1 MNVPLT
7 TPVEALYLELGIM
20 PPSIHIK
27 LKRIKYLF
35 YLTKK
40 EEAEMLSRFFWA
52 QWHMPCKGDW
62 VNSVKEDLFDFDIP
76 IDLNFISS
84 FTKYSFKTYVK
95 QKAIDYSYVCM
106 MNRKQKHSKLKQL
119 HYRSLKLQNYLKL
132 DYLTVNEMRT
142 IFSFRV
148 RMCNFN
154 GNYRSKDD
162 CRACPICSM
171 HPDKQELLAE
181 CSEIKKKF
189 ENASDIIKNIYTE
202 DFTADD
208 IRKLGKMLDFRE
220 KCFVDQD

>member
-1 MNVPLT
+1 M
-7 TPVEALYLELGIM
+7 
-20 PPSIHIK
+20 
-27 LKRIKYLF
+27 
-35 YLTKK
+35 
-40 EEAEMLSRFFWA
+40 
-52 QWHMPCKGDW
+52 
-62 VNSVKEDLFDFDIP
+62 
-76 IDLNFISS
+76 
-84 FTKYSFKTYVK
+84 KYSFKTYVK
-95 QKAIDYSYVCM
+95 QKAIDYFYICM

-119 HYRSLKLQNYLKL
+119 HYRSLKLQNYLQL
-132 DYLTVNEMRT
+132 EYLTVHEMRT

-148 RMCNFN
+148 RMYNFN

-208 IRKLGKMLDFRE
+208 IRTLGKMLDLRE